1 MPGALEGE
9 TISLAHAYLDQVEAR
24 LRCRRCG
31 GPGRLSRVWQGKL
44 EAFVGGLP

>member
-1 MPGALEGE
+1 MPGALDGE
-9 TISLAHAYLDQVEAR
+9 TVSLATAYLDQIEVR

-31 GPGRLSRVWQGKL
+31 GPGRLSRVWQGKI